1 MDEQPSTQDATH
13 MRASSRKNTLFVTR
27 LPYSVTNADLS
38 TFFSDAGPLRRAF
51 VVTDKASHQSKGVG
65 YVTFADPA
73 DAERALE
80 SLQGASIGDTRRH
93 IQLQWAD
100 PKSSSSEPR
109 QAREA
114 QDGDGESKR
123 GADKAARTSLPERD
137 PDAVRTIVLSGL
149 SRCSPAADEKT
160 IYKRVRKIGDVEH
173 VELVGD
179 STNGVKDVAHVR
191 FRTPNHAMAA
201 VPKLHAHTF
210 KGSQLS
216 VHLKKRLDAAA
227 RRVQHMR
234 PDTLSKRKAMME
246 KVLDTSGRAEEL
258 DMSAPLSHDSRL
270 IVRNLPFDVTTD
282 DLLSVF
288 LPYGAVYD
296 IKLPKKEESRDEGS
310 QDTADAA
317 EASTSANRGFA
328 FVWFVSRADAERAM
342 QGVNGQSLR
351 HGAAQQAAVKSAKG
365 KKGRTAAK
373 EALAKVQEGAQPARP
388 VAVDWSLAQSDWLSR
403 SAAEENEEEEQEEA
417 EDGAE
422 EPDETDDE
430 PSGTKRKL
438 SEDDEEESEDS
449 DEAAEED
456 EDADEDAGAKEPK
469 AQQSTPDEENTLF
482 IRNLP
487 YQATETELRDLF
499 RTFGPIRYARITMDP
514 ETKRSR
520 GTGFV
525 SFWKRDSADTALRN
539 AEAVQQET
547 SAVMGA
553 PSKGNPFT
561 IPSVITPDPSAPMV
575 SQFTLHGRVLN
586 IVRAVNREKATQL
599 EASAR
604 KTREKS
610 DKRNTWLLRES
621 VPFPATPM
629 AARLSE
635 GEREKR
641 MRSFSMRRAQLGANP
656 SLHVSKTRL
665 SVHQLPL
672 FVTDKLLK
680 HLALHALKSFGHEV
694 KNGER
699 EDLTAEEKEDTTLSS
714 AVRPDSAASRKKRV
728 PPSAVVQAKVVLQ
741 NDRIDPLTGKGRS
754 RGYGFLEMRTFPQ
767 ALKVLRWA
775 NANPELASLL
785 TSWWREELAA
795 QQAKLR
801 KQQEAH
807 LAEHA
812 TSAADEAGLRIKR
825 IARALQDLEE
835 QGTKAAKSELRG
847 LLRIEF
853 SIENVTK
860 VRKRAL
866 RQSASQDAKRRKTE
880 HTTAPDA
887 AEESVEERPRTKK
900 LGEARAQRRIATEEK
915 ARSSLGSLIGRK
927 RKERKRMHSKGA

>member
-1 MDEQPSTQDATH
+1 MDEQPSTQDATQ
-13 MRASSRKNTLFVTR
+13 MRAPSRRNTLFVTR

-51 VVTDKASHQSKGVG
+51 VVTDKASQQSKGVG

-80 SLQGASIGDTRRH
+80 SLQGASIGDSRRH

-100 PKSSSSEPR
+100 RKSSSTEPR
-109 QAREA
+109 QARAA
-114 QDGDGESKR
+114 QDGDEESKR
-123 GADKAARTSLPERD
+123 GADKAPRTALPERD

-149 SRCSPAADEKT
+149 SRCSPVADEKT

-179 STNGVKDVAHVR
+179 SASGVKDVAHVR

-227 RRVQHMR
+227 RRMQHMR
-234 PDTLSKRKAMME
+234 PETLSKRKAMME
-246 KVLDTSGRAEEL
+246 KVLDTSGWDEM

-288 LPYGAVYD
+288 LQYGAVYD
-296 IKLPKKEESRDEGS
+296 IKLPKKDESQDDAS
-310 QDTADAA
+310 QDTADAVK
-317 EASTSANRGFA
+317 ASTSPNRGFA

-342 QGVNGQSLR
+342 QNVNGQSLR

-403 SAAEENEEEEQEEA
+403 SAAEGNEEEEQDEAEDEEA
-417 EDGAE
+417 EDE
-422 EPDETDDE
+422 S
-430 PSGTKRKL
+430 SGKKRKL
-438 SEDDEEESEDS
+438 SESKEEDSEDS
-449 DEAAEED
+449 DESDDEAEGAEED
-456 EDADEDAGAKEPK
+456 EEVKEPK
-469 AQQSTPDEENTLF
+469 AQQSTADEENTLF

-499 RTFGPIRYARITMDP
+499 RSFGPLRYARITMDP

-525 SFWKRDSADTALRN
+525 SFWKRESADTALRN

-586 IVRAVNREKATQL
+586 IVRAVNRETATQL

-604 KTREKS
+604 KSREKS

-641 MRSFSMRRAQLGANP
+641 MRSFGIRRAQLGANP

-714 AVRPDSAASRKKRV
+714 AVRPESAASRKKRV

-785 TSWWREELAA
+785 TTWWREELAA

-866 RQSASQDAKRRKTE
+866 RQNASQDAKRRKTE
-880 HTTAPDA
+880 HTTASHA
-887 AEESVEERPRTKK
+887 AEEPVEERPRTKK
-900 LGEARAQRRIATEEK
+900 LGEARAQGRIATEEK
-915 ARSSLGSLIGRK
+915 ARSSVGSLIGRK
-927 RKERKRMHSKGA
+927 RKERKRMHNKSA